1 MLEPNFTFIIE
12 YKWPSSGQ
20 TTDQRDPGKELWA
33 EQTLWV
39 AQVPGED
46 VGLQTDST
54 SWGSTAQAVTLRC
67 LTFGTL
73 ITGSPFCILQNTWK
87 WISTS
92 CIWKSNG
99 PICTETLLCRAQICC
114 KWPHFASNGCCLLQ
128 SHRKF
133 FCCCFLF
140 IWFRGLFLLEEGV
153 RGS

>member
-54 SWGSTAQAVTLRC
+54 SRGSTAQAVTLRC

-99 PICTETLLCRAQICC
+99 PICTERLCSAEHRYVVNDLILLPMGA
-114 KWPHFASNGCCLLQ
+114 ASCSLIG
-128 SHRKF
+128 SF
-133 FCCCFLF
+133 FVVAFFLF
-140 IWFRGLFLLEEGV
+140 GLGGCF
-153 RGS
+153 S